1 MPRADCSCGGAL
13 RRLLGALCLT
23 AGAVTLTVS
32 GLQQLRARFA
42 RHQARVVWESAVVLR
57 PVEEARLVGADAG
70 ARPKRWPLGAS
81 IARLVIPSIGLD
93 EVVVEGVGSRE
104 LAAGPG
110 HLPGSVLPGEAGNS
124 VISAHRDR
132 HFRRLDKVHVGDTVV
147 TETNRGPVTWR
158 VVRRVVVKRDDPVL
172 FATSTATLTLTTCWP
187 VRYFGPAPD
196 RLILTAEP
204 VRGGTL
210 VLAGLNRAP
219 AEGR

>member
-1 MPRADCSCGGAL
+1 ML
-13 RRLLGALCLT
+13 
-23 AGAVTLTVS
+23 AVT
-32 GLQQLRARFA
+32 GLQHLRAAVA
-42 RHQARVVWESAVVLR
+42 RHQARDAWESAPVLR
-57 PVEEARLVGADAG
+57 PAEEARFVGANAG
-70 ARPKRWPLGAS
+70 ARPKRWPLGVS
-81 IARLVIPSIGLD
+81 IARLTIPAIGFD

-132 HFRRLDKVHVGDTVV
+132 HFRRLDKVRIGDTVV

-158 VVRRVVVKRDDPVL
+158 VVRRHVVERDDPVL

-204 VRGGTL
+204 VRQGTL
-210 VLAGLNRAP
+210 VVAGMDRTP
-219 AEGR
+219 SEGR